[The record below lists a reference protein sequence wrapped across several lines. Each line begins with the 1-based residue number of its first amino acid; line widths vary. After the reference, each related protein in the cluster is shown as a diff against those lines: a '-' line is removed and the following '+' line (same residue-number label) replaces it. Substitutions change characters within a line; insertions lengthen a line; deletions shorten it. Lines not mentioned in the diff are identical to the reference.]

1 MDSVQG
7 QGNGWDHLARGLKK
21 GFLRTPICKYV
32 QGKGAGKGAGKARP
46 EGHGG
51 RGVGSHAAKN

>member
-1 MDSVQG
+1 MDG
-7 QGNGWDHLARGLKK
+7 ITWPENP
-21 GFLRTPICKYV
+21 LRTPICKYV

>member
-51 RGVGSHAAKN
+51 RGAMN